1 MPRLFGT
8 DGVRGEYGTTLTPEL
23 VLKIADSAARFFDKA
38 EKVLLI
44 GRDTR
49 ISGPEIENLLAK
61 GFVGNGW
68 KVINAGIIPTPG
80 LARLCRET
88 GHYGAVISAS
98 HNPIH
103 DNGIKFFSPKGVK
116 LLDEEEDAIESMLRN
131 DPNGH
136 DAVHGSHQTD
146 EMWRKYASELIGD
159 VSVNLSGKKIVL
171 DCAYGATCF
180 SAPHAFKNL
189 GAEIISM
196 GDSPDGNLIN
206 VKCGSTDPEKMC
218 NLVRENGAWMGFA
231 FDGDGDRC
239 MACDHNGK
247 LVDGDKMMGIIATY
261 FKGKRLPNDIIITTV
276 MTNIGLEE
284 YLGNHGIKMGR
295 AQVGDRYVYQMMLE
309 TGANLGGEQ
318 SGHVIIS
325 DRVTTGDGTLTALTL
340 AESLIGLGKTL
351 DEASDEIPTYP
362 QILINVKVRNKE
374 EVLGSGIVEELT
386 NEANKKLDGH
396 GRILIRPSG
405 TEPKIRV
412 MVEAADQKLCES
424 VVNESA
430 NLIKSKFGV

>member
-49 ISGPEIENLLAK
+49 ISGPEIESLLAK

-88 GHYGAVISAS
+88 GYYGAVISAS

-103 DNGIKFFSPKGVK
+103 DNGIKFFSPKGIK

-136 DAVHGSHQTD
+136 NAVHGSHQTD

-171 DCAYGATCF
+171 DCAFGATCF
-180 SAPHAFKNL
+180 SAPYVFKNL
-189 GAEIISM
+189 GAEVISM
-196 GDSPDGNLIN
+196 GDAPDGNLIN

-218 NLVRENGAWMGFA
+218 NLVRDNGAWMGFA

-239 MACDHNGK
+239 MACDHEGN
-247 LVDGDKMMGIIATY
+247 LVDGDKMMGIIATH
-261 FKGKRLPNDIIITTV
+261 FKGKRLPNNIIITTV
-276 MTNIGLEE
+276 MTNMGLEE
-284 YLGNHGIKMGR
+284 YLENHGIKMGR

-351 DEASDEIPTYP
+351 KEASEEIPTYP

-374 EVLGSGIVEELT
+374 EVLNSGIVEELT
-386 NEANKKLDGH
+386 QKASKELEGH

-412 MVEAADQKLCES
+412 MVEASSQKLCET

-430 NLIKSKFGV
+430 NQIQSRFGI